1 MGLGYA
7 PQRNQLL
14 RRARLR
20 YALAIANLNAVISDP
35 IEARSDETLLSVLL
49 FSLYQKMI
57 GTPESIFTRN
67 QHTDGAVAL
76 VKLRGKEILHNPV
89 SLKLFLGVRAQ
100 MIVNQTSKCEPIQPL
115 SVNTGDWIN
124 LPPSENENAANRM
137 TAMAI

>member
-57 GTPESIFTRN
+57 
-67 QHTDGAVAL
+67 AL